1 MDPVNPNY
9 PQRYVMKYDMNF
21 DGRLNPREFL
31 LASIWHNKQ
40 ILGSPSPL
48 CENCYFDAVKFIDAI
63 FLYLDCDNDGYLSAE
78 EMWTNLPNLKRNTET
93 FNMFAFGNDEN
104 IRTAAI
110 NDFILKH
117 STAKDGFISRRE
129 FRIGT
134 LLGYWDRQTE
144 ISKVVLD
151 DSRTLKKLRWSENN
165 MIDVALYS
173 YFKKKMSATG

>member
-1 MDPVNPNY
+1 
-9 PQRYVMKYDMNF
+9 
-21 DGRLNPREFL
+21 
-31 LASIWHNKQ
+31 
-40 ILGSPSPL
+40 
-48 CENCYFDAVKFIDAI
+48 
-63 FLYLDCDNDGYLSAE
+63 
-78 EMWTNLPNLKRNTET
+78 
-93 FNMFAFGNDEN
+93 MFAFGNDEN